1 MQRAA
6 ACAPPLCTS
15 RGTALDDPMLFWGS
29 MRVLFKKR
37 VNPFPFTRA
46 DERSSVKQ
54 SSVSN
59 RYTSINVNPSASP
72 MLLQVIAGTEVR
84 SKAYGWSGL
93 EGSSGQRCFSR
104 APSGVAH
111 RAPQINV
118 LFTGQR
124 AAEQEHLPSQ
134 RD

>member
-15 RGTALDDPMLFWGS
+15 RGTALGDPMLFWGS

-54 SSVSN
+54 SSASN

-84 SKAYGWSGL
+84 SKGL
-93 EGSSGQRCFSR
+93 RMEWFGGQQRPTLLFKGSKWG
-104 APSGVAH
+104 G
-111 RAPQINV
+111 
-118 LFTGQR
+118 
-124 AAEQEHLPSQ
+124 SQ
-134 RD
+134 STPD